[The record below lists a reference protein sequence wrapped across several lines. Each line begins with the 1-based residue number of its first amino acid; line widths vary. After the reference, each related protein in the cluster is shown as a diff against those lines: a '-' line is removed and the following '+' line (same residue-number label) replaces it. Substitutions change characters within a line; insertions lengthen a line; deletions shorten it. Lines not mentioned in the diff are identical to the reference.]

1 MQRALDGTGLNAIDY
16 RALPRS
22 SKNHERNKAKH
33 NIGARNQLG
42 KWPGAP
48 TQQLQTLQSG
58 ASLENQTP
66 IEWESGNRGRTCRP
80 ELNAVARKEINGAH
94 SLPILTKRPK
104 TTWPEQEQLA
114 WKELIQSHRK

>member
-1 MQRALDGTGLNAIDY
+1 MQLALDGTGLNAIDY

-48 TQQLQTLQSG
+48 TQHLQTLQTG
-58 ASLENQTP
+58 ASLEKSDP
-66 IEWESGNRGRTCRP
+66 NRVGVRQQRQNMP
-80 ELNAVARKEINGAH
+80 ARVERR
-94 SLPILTKRPK
+94 SQKRD
-104 TTWPEQEQLA
+104 
-114 WKELIQSHRK
+114 